1 MLNPVMEN
9 TALSVLIIDDSP
21 DDAELPVQ
29 QLRAAGFRL
38 KTQRI
43 YNPAGMEA
51 ALQKH
56 SWDLILSDL
65 SLLQFSAHMALD
77 TLKRKKVHTPLIVV
91 TRSISD
97 DDLASIMA
105 AGARDVIRKN
115 YTGRLV
121 PAVRREL
128 VVAGMI
134 RELSMAR
141 SQVGDM
147 EGQHKAMVSGTQE
160 AVCYC
165 HEGMHIEANN
175 AYLSMFGYDSLENL
189 EVIPVLNLIDKTD
202 QKKFKEALR
211 KISKGKTLDS
221 PLALKANRQDGET
234 IYIEAAFA
242 PVKLKGEDTIQITFS
257 DISARKATEDRLQY
271 LTQRDALTGL
281 YNRHFFTK
289 SLAQAFSN
297 AKKKGINSALIYI
310 DLFGLEEVSNTQGY
324 TVSDGILLK
333 ITKLLREHLGSDT
346 MLARFGDE
354 ELTILLEDADKQT
367 ADNLAEDLK
376 TRLAE
381 TSIAMGNRKQ
391 PCACAV
397 GTALISA
404 DLKSVH
410 EAVSEAVSASKSQR
424 PKSKSKSPA
433 KVAPAE
439 PAPFIPTAPS
449 VIGDPADFEQF
460 TTPADVPAIAG
471 GNTLPDTAP
480 PPAPSVTPPVVS
492 GDADLEIAT
501 ALANNSFRLVF
512 QPVVSMVGEADE
524 MYEVLVRM
532 VGSNNELAN
541 PGEFMPRAEAS
552 GQIGDIDCWVVQRT
566 LETIATMAGE
576 GRHVS
581 YFVNISLHSLT
592 NPNLASLIVDT
603 IKMSGIDGRQLILEM
618 SHPRV
623 AENLE
628 QVSQFINLISA
639 AGCQISLDN
648 SGPVIDTLLKL
659 PRQSI
664 KFLKFDGNVVSEL
677 AGSSDNDALTAV
689 MDMAKQLAIRTVA
702 THIEDASSL
711 SEIWPFGFDFVQGH
725 YFQQP
730 DEDMSYEFAAEDETT
745 LSEEETA
752 PTWSQ

>member
-1 MLNPVMEN
+1 MDN

-21 DDAELPVQ
+21 DDAELPVK
-29 QLRAAGFRL
+29 QLRAAGYRL
-38 KTQRI
+38 KTQRV

-51 ALQKH
+51 ALQKG
-56 SWDLILSDL
+56 SWDLVLSEL
-65 SLLQFSAHMALD
+65 SLLQFSAQMALD
-77 TLKRKKVHTPLIVV
+77 TLKRRKIHAPLIVV

-97 DDLASIMA
+97 DDFASIMA
-105 AGARDVIRKN
+105 AGARDVVRKN

-128 VVAGMI
+128 AVADMI
-134 RELSMAR
+134 RELSTAR

-175 AYLSMFGYDSLENL
+175 AYLSMFGYDTLEDL

-202 QKKFKEALR
+202 QKKFKDALR
-211 KISKGKTLDS
+211 KISKGKTLDG
-221 PLALKANRQDGET
+221 PLSLKANKQDGEA

-289 SLAQAFSN
+289 SLTQAFNN
-297 AKKKGINSALIYI
+297 AKKKGVNSALIYF
-310 DLFGLEEVSNTQGY
+310 DLFELEEISSSEGY
-324 TVSDGILLK
+324 THSDSILLK
-333 ITKLLREHLGSDT
+333 VTKLFREHLDPDVV
-346 MLARFGDE
+346 LARFGDE
-354 ELTILLEDADKQT
+354 ELTILVEGSDKNSADK
-367 ADNLAEDLK
+367 LAEELK
-376 TRLAE
+376 TKLAE
-381 TSIAMGNRKQ
+381 TSFTMGDKKK
-391 PCACAV
+391 PCGCAV
-397 GTALISA
+397 GTVLITG

-410 EAVSEAVSASKSQR
+410 EAVSQAVLMSKGQR
-424 PKSKSKSPA
+424 PKSKTKAKTAPTVPAPA
-433 KVAPAE
+433 KPD
-439 PAPFIPTAPS
+439 TS
-449 VIGDPADFEQF
+449 SLIGDPADFEQA
-460 TTPADVPAIAG
+460 TTPAKMPAVSGAETIA
-471 GNTLPDTAP
+471 NTTP
-480 PPAPSVTPPVVS
+480 PPAPPVSPPVVS
-492 GDADLEIAT
+492 SGGDPEIAT
-501 ALANNSFRLVF
+501 ALANNNFRLVY

-532 VGSNNELAN
+532 IGSDGGLIN
-541 PGEFMPRAEAS
+541 PGEFMPKAEAS

-566 LETIATMAGE
+566 LESIATMTGE

-581 YFVNISLHSLT
+581 YFVNLSLRSLT
-592 NPNLASLIVDT
+592 HPNLIPIIIDT
-603 IKMSGIDGRQLILEM
+603 IKKSGIDGSQLVLEM

-623 AENLE
+623 TENLE
-628 QVSQFINLISA
+628 QVSQFINQVSE

-648 SGPVIDTLLKL
+648 SGPVIDSLLKL

-677 AGSSDNDALTAV
+677 ARSDDSDALTVV

>member
-1 MLNPVMEN
+1 MEN

-21 DDAELPVQ
+21 DDAELPVR

-43 YNPAGMEA
+43 YNPAGMES
-51 ALQKH
+51 ALQKGP
-56 SWDLILSDL
+56 WDLVLSEL

-77 TLKRKKVHTPLIVV
+77 TLKRRKVHTPLIVV

-128 VVAGMI
+128 IVADMI

-147 EGQHKAMVSGTQE
+147 EGQHQAMVSGTQE

-202 QKKFKEALR
+202 QKKFKGALR
-211 KISKGKTLDS
+211 KISKGQSLEN
-221 PLALKANRQDGET
+221 PLALKANKQDGEA
-234 IYIEAAFA
+234 IYVEAAFA
-242 PVKLKGEDTIQITFS
+242 PVKLKGEDTIQITFN

-289 SLAQAFSN
+289 SLTQAFGN

-310 DLFGLEEVSNTQGY
+310 DLFGLEEISNSQGY

-333 ITKLLREHLGSDT
+333 ITKLLRDHLGSDA

-354 ELTILLEDADKQT
+354 ELTILLEGVDKQT

-376 TRLAE
+376 SRLAE
-381 TSIAMGNRKQ
+381 TSIAMGNKKQ

-404 DLKSVH
+404 DLTSVH
-410 EAVSEAVSASKSQR
+410 EAVSEAVSMSKSQR
-424 PKSKSKSPA
+424 PKAKSKPKV

-439 PAPFIPTAPS
+439 PTPVSPAAPS
-449 VIGDPADFEQF
+449 MIGDPADFEQL
-460 TTPADVPAIAG
+460 TIPADVPAISG
-471 GNTLPDTAP
+471 KNTLPNAT
-480 PPAPSVTPPVVS
+480 APSVSPIMVT
-492 GDADLEIAT
+492 GGGDLEIAT

-512 QPVVSMVGEADE
+512 QPVVSMLGEADE

-532 VGSNNELAN
+532 VGSNNELIN
-541 PGEFMPRAEAS
+541 PGEFMPKAEAS

-566 LETIATMAGE
+566 LESIATMAGE

-592 NPNLASLIVDT
+592 NPSLASLIIDT
-603 IKMSGIDGRQLILEM
+603 IKNSGIDGRQLILEM
-618 SHPRV
+618 SHPHV

-628 QVSQFINLISA
+628 QVSLFINLISE

-664 KFLKFDGNVVSEL
+664 KFLKFDGNVVTEL
-677 AGSSDNDALTAV
+677 AGSADNDALTAV

-711 SEIWPFGFDFVQGH
+711 SQIWPYGFDFVQGH

>member
-1 MLNPVMEN
+1 MDN

-21 DDAELPVQ
+21 DDAELPVK
-29 QLRAAGFRL
+29 QLRAAGYRL
-38 KTQRI
+38 KTQRV

-51 ALQKH
+51 ALQKG
-56 SWDLILSDL
+56 SWDLVLSEL
-65 SLLQFSAHMALD
+65 SLLQFSAQMALD
-77 TLKRKKVHTPLIVV
+77 TLKRRKIHAPLIVV

-97 DDLASIMA
+97 DDFASIMA
-105 AGARDVIRKN
+105 AGARDVVRKN

-128 VVAGMI
+128 AVAGMI
-134 RELSMAR
+134 HELSTAR

-175 AYLSMFGYDSLENL
+175 AYLSMFGYDNLEDL

-202 QKKFKEALR
+202 QKKFKDALR
-211 KISKGKTLDS
+211 KISKGKSLDS
-221 PLALKANRQDGET
+221 PLALKANRQDGEA

-289 SLAQAFSN
+289 SLTQAFNN
-297 AKKKGINSALIYI
+297 AKKKGVNSALIYF
-310 DLFGLEEVSNTQGY
+310 DLFELEEISSSEGY
-324 TVSDGILLK
+324 THSDGILLK
-333 ITKLLREHLGSDT
+333 VTKLFREHLGPDI

-354 ELTILLEDADKQT
+354 ELTILIEDSDKNSADE
-367 ADNLAEDLK
+367 LAEELK
-376 TRLAE
+376 TKLAE
-381 TSIAMGNRKQ
+381 TIFTIGDKKR
-391 PCACAV
+391 PCGCAV
-397 GTALISA
+397 GTALLTG

-410 EAVSEAVSASKSQR
+410 EAVSEAVLMSKGQR
-424 PKSKSKSPA
+424 PKTKSKPKA
-433 KVAPAE
+433 RVAPTETESA
-439 PAPFIPTAPS
+439 PASPTAS
-449 VIGDPADFEQF
+449 SLIGDPADFEQH
-460 TTPADVPAIAG
+460 TTPADMPSISGASEIPNV
-471 GNTLPDTAP
+471 AP
-480 PPAPSVTPPVVS
+480 PPAPSVTPAVAS
-492 GDADLEIAT
+492 GGGDPEIAN
-501 ALANNSFRLVF
+501 ALANNSFRLVY

-532 VGSNNELAN
+532 VGSDGGLIN
-541 PGEFMPRAEAS
+541 PGEFMPKAEAS

-566 LETIATMAGE
+566 LESIATMTGE

-581 YFVNISLHSLT
+581 YFVNLSLRSLAH
-592 NPNLASLIVDT
+592 PNLVPLIIDT
-603 IKMSGIDGRQLILEM
+603 IKISGIDGSQLVLEM
-618 SHPRV
+618 SHPHV
-623 AENLE
+623 AKNLE
-628 QVSQFINLISA
+628 QVSQFINQVSE

-648 SGPVIDTLLKL
+648 SGPVIDVLLKL

-664 KFLKFDGNVVSEL
+664 KFLKFDGNVVTEL
-677 AGSSDNDALTAV
+677 AGSNDSDALNVV

-745 LSEEETA
+745 LSEEESA